1 MEMNF
6 QGFKIKNK
14 GDGIMF
20 KKLGIGIIIL
30 QILFIVL
37 KLAGAIHWSW
47 IWVFA
52 PIWLSVIIAVMSVI
66 FDNLFN

>member
-1 MEMNF
+1 MNF

-47 IWVFA
+47 IRVFT
-52 PIWLSVIIAVMSVI
+52 PIWLSVTIAVMSVI

>member
-1 MEMNF
+1 
-6 QGFKIKNK
+6 
-14 GDGIMF
+14 MF

-47 IWVFA
+47 AWVLA

>member
-1 MEMNF
+1 
-6 QGFKIKNK
+6 
-14 GDGIMF
+14 MF

-47 IWVFA
+47 VWVFA